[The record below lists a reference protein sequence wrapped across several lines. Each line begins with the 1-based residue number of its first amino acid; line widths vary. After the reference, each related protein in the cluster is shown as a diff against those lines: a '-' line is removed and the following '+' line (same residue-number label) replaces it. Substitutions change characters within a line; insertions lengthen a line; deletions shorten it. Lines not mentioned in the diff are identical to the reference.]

1 MKTFDF
7 YGNLIVEGV
16 QVAFNYQGEL
26 RKGVVAKVTPR
37 TQYGKTCQDWGKH
50 EPYLTIHVQHEMG
63 TQMSKVTNR
72 KNLVVIA

>member
-7 YGNLIVEGV
+7 YGNLIAEGV

-26 RKGVVAKVTPR
+26 RKGVVVKVTPR
-37 TQYGKTCQDWGKH
+37 TQYGKTHCEWGAR

-63 TQMSKVTNR
+63 TQLSKVTNR